1 MYQDITNEVSEFI
14 NYYAKN
20 DAKIKLTDSLQFINE
35 NNIKILYNNNLKFN
49 NPKIF
54 LVLNPNTEIGYFAID
69 NLGPGQ
75 TNSLTI
81 SIEDDYN
88 GINFQG
94 HQLARLLITSMIY
107 ELKKLEKYLNLNP
120 NLILSI
126 DGDGGGGFWDKIGM
140 EYNRY
145 EERFNRPNINY
156 RGYEKTITLQKISQ
170 WALNN
175 NSIISWGG
183 YNKLYKKSANKSR
196 KSGYKSRK
204 AGYKSRKSAYK
215 SRKSAY
221 KSRKSAYKSRK
232 SAYKSRKSNI

>member
-14 NYYAKN
+14 NYSAKN
-20 DAKIKLTDSLQFINE
+20 DAKIKLIHSLQFINE
-35 NNIKILYNNNLKFN
+35 NNIKILYNNNLELN
-49 NPKIF
+49 NPKIL
-54 LVLNPNTEIGYFAID
+54 LVLNPNTEIGNFTID

-88 GINFQG
+88 GISFQG

-107 ELKKLEKYLNLNP
+107 ELKKLEKKLNLNP
-120 NLILSI
+120 NLVLSI
-126 DGDGGGGFWDKIGM
+126 DGDGSGGFWDKIGM

-156 RGYEKTITLQKISQ
+156 RGYQKTITLQKLSQ

-183 YNKLYKKSANKSR
+183 YNKLYKKKSNKSR
-196 KSGYKSRK
+196 KLKIIRTKNRK
-204 AGYKSRKSAYK
+204 INKRKSK
-215 SRKSAY
+215 KV
-221 KSRKSAYKSRK
+221 KK
-232 SAYKSRKSNI
+232 

>member
-14 NYYAKN
+14 NYFAKN
-20 DAKIKLTDSLQFINE
+20 DAKIKLSDSLQFINE
-35 NNIKILYNNNLKFN
+35 NNIRILYNNNLKFN

-88 GINFQG
+88 GISFQG

-107 ELKKLEKYLNLNP
+107 ELKKLEKKLNLNP
-120 NLILSI
+120 NLVLSI
-126 DGDGGGGFWDKIGM
+126 DGDGSGGFWDKIGM

-156 RGYEKTITLQKISQ
+156 RGYQKTITLQKLSQ

-175 NSIISWGG
+175 NSIITWGG
-183 YNKLYKKSANKSR
+183 YNKLYKKKSNKLNKLNKS
-196 KSGYKSRK
+196 
-204 AGYKSRKSAYK
+204 
-215 SRKSAY
+215 
-221 KSRKSAYKSRK
+221 
-232 SAYKSRKSNI
+232 KSRKSNKSKSRKSNKLNKYN

>member
-14 NYYAKN
+14 NYSAKN
-20 DAKIKLTDSLQFINE
+20 DAKIKLIHSLQFINE
-35 NNIKILYNNNLKFN
+35 NNIKILYNNNLELN
-49 NPKIF
+49 NPKIL
-54 LVLNPNTEIGYFAID
+54 LVLNPNTEIGNFTID

-88 GINFQG
+88 GISFQG

-126 DGDGGGGFWDKIGM
+126 DGDGSGGFWDKIGM

-156 RGYEKTITLQKISQ
+156 RGYQKTITLQKLSQ

-183 YNKLYKKSANKSR
+183 YNKLYKKKSNKSR
-196 KSGYKSRK
+196 KLKIIRTKNRK
-204 AGYKSRKSAYK
+204 INKRKSK
-215 SRKSAY
+215 KV
-221 KSRKSAYKSRK
+221 KK
-232 SAYKSRKSNI
+232 